1 MPYLW
6 QDVKALAVVVLLM
19 AVLYPTVK
27 RAAER
32 RAERIMTAY
41 GSRPAPPIDA
51 SDEEVVPNKPR
62 AVVSRADEP
71 QRYDTRVTPPLPER
85 NLLTVSSASSLLFPV
100 ADRGRADIISI
111 FGDARG
117 TTRKHKGIDIDA
129 PTGTPV
135 IAVTDG
141 FIERVTEKGLGGKQV
156 WLRAGDGRQFF
167 YAHLSGFAVEEMDV
181 VQAGDVLGYVGQT
194 GNASTPHLHFEIMVG
209 KREAIDP
216 LPELFPGDG
225 LVMP

>member
-1 MPYLW
+1 MPHLW
-6 QDVKALAVVVLLM
+6 QDVKALAVVAILL

-32 RAERIMTAY
+32 RAERIMVAY
-41 GSRPAPPIDA
+41 GSRPPAEIPAQVVVAATPA
-51 SDEEVVPNKPR
+51 VAAAKRSDQ
-62 AVVSRADEP
+62 P
-71 QRYDTRVTPPLPER
+71 QRYDTRVTPPLPDR
-85 NLLTVSSASSLLFPV
+85 SFLANSDNNRLLFPV
-100 ADRGRADIISI
+100 ADHGRADIISV

-117 TTRKHKGIDIDA
+117 SARKHKGIDIDA

-135 IAVTDG
+135 IAVIDG
-141 FIERVTEKGLGGKQV
+141 FVERVTEKGLGGKQV

-167 YAHLSGFAVEEMDV
+167 YAHLSDFAVEEMDV

-216 LPELFPGDG
+216 LPELFPAAGVV
-225 LVMP
+225 LP